1 MNIKTHVPS
10 KRRDLCLRFL
20 LNIKA
25 INFNHKKIQIIGGR
39 HKCAAL
45 FKEFDFF
52 SFEQS
57 WSSTWLRKPCELN
70 L

>member
-20 LNIKA
+20 LHIKI
-25 INFNHKKIQIIGGR
+25 INYKKIQITGGR

-45 FKEFDFF
+45 FNEFYFF
-52 SFEQS
+52 H
-57 WSSTWLRKPCELN
+57 LRNHHQLGLEN
-70 L
+70 QVS